1 MTDPFEIWWQ
11 KNKSLYGLVGVK
23 KEVAKA
29 IWIDAINSVE
39 KLVSEII
46 KEHS

>member
-11 KNKSLYGLVGVK
+11 KNKLLYGLVGVK

-29 IWIDAINSVE
+29 IWNDVGEQLQKSV
-39 KLVSEII
+39 LQIL
-46 KEHS
+46 KEHV